1 MTGEIRARAARVRLV
16 CFDVDGTLTD
26 GRLILGE
33 RGEEYK
39 VFHSRDGQGLV
50 MLREAGLHV
59 AVITGRSSPI
69 VAERMATLGIRFV
82 FQGAKAKL
90 PVFEELLRELDLTHE
105 QTAFV
110 GDDLPDLSAMV
121 KSGLAIA
128 VADAH
133 PEVRR
138 HAHWTTELAGGRGA
152 AREVSDLILDA
163 QGLLAAQHARYRDE

>member
-1 MTGEIRARAARVRLV
+1 MQEIRRRAAKIRLV

-50 MLREAGLHV
+50 MLREAGLDV

-69 VAERMATLGIRFV
+69 VAERMNSLGIEFV
-82 FQGAKAKL
+82 VQGSSNKL
-90 PVFEELLRELDLTHE
+90 QALEQLLQPMAISLE
-105 QTAFV
+105 QVAFV
-110 GDDLPDLSAMV
+110 GDDLPDLAVMSRV
-121 KSGLAIA
+121 GLAIA

-133 PEVRR
+133 PEIRR
-138 HAHWTTELAGGRGA
+138 HAHWITSLGGGRGA
-152 AREVSDLILDA
+152 AREASDLILDA
-163 QGLLAAQHARYRDE
+163 QDLLQAQHQRYRGT

>member
-1 MTGEIRARAARVRLV
+1 MNEIRQRAALVRLV

-50 MLREAGLHV
+50 MLREAGIEV

-82 FQGAKAKL
+82 FQGTKQKL
-90 PVFEELLRELDLTHE
+90 PVFEELLQQLQMTAG
-105 QTAFV
+105 QAAFV
-110 GDDLPDLSAMV
+110 GDDLPDLSVMARV
-121 KSGLAIA
+121 GLSIA

-133 PEVRR
+133 PEVIR
-138 HAHWTTELAGGRGA
+138 HAHWTTRLGGGRGA

-163 QGLLAAQHARYRDE
+163 QDQLQAQHQRYRDG

>member
-1 MTGEIRARAARVRLV
+1 MREIRERAAKVRLV

-69 VAERMATLGIRFV
+69 VAERMAALGIRSV
-82 FQGAKAKL
+82 FQGTKAKL

-105 QTAFV
+105 QAAFV
-110 GDDLPDLSAMV
+110 GDDLPDLAAMV

-133 PEVRR
+133 PEIRR
-138 HAHWTTELAGGRGA
+138 HAHWTTGLAGGRGA

-163 QGLLAAQHARYRDE
+163 QGLLAAQHARYRAE

>member
-1 MTGEIRARAARVRLV
+1 MREIRERAAKVRLV

-69 VAERMATLGIRFV
+69 VAERMAALGIRSV
-82 FQGAKAKL
+82 FQGTKAKL
-90 PVFEELLRELDLTHE
+90 PVFEELLRELDLAHE
-105 QTAFV
+105 QAAFV
-110 GDDLPDLSAMV
+110 GDDLPDLAAMV

-133 PEVRR
+133 PEIRR
-138 HAHWTTELAGGRGA
+138 HAHWTTGLAGGRGA

-163 QGLLAAQHARYRDE
+163 QGLLAAQHARYRAE

>member
-1 MTGEIRARAARVRLV
+1 MHEIRKRAANIRLV

-50 MLREAGLHV
+50 MLREAGLEV

-69 VAERMATLGIRFV
+69 VAERMSSLGIKFV
-82 FQGAKAKL
+82 VQGSSNKL
-90 PVFEELLRELDLTHE
+90 QALEHILLPLAISLE
-105 QTAFV
+105 QVAFV
-110 GDDLPDLSAMV
+110 GDDLPDLAVMCRV
-121 KSGLAIA
+121 GLAIA

-133 PEVRR
+133 PEIRR
-138 HAHWTTELAGGRGA
+138 QAHWTTTLGGGRGA

-163 QGLLAAQHARYRDE
+163 QDLLQAQHQRYR

>member
-1 MTGEIRARAARVRLV
+1 MREIRERAARVRLV

-50 MLREAGLHV
+50 MLQEAGLHV

-82 FQGAKAKL
+82 FQGTKAKL
-90 PVFEELLRELDLTHE
+90 PVFEELLRELDLTH
-105 QTAFV
+105 QQAAFV

-121 KSGLAIA
+121 RSGLAIA

-133 PEVRR
+133 PEIRR

-163 QGLLAAQHARYRDE
+163 QGLLAAQHARYRIE